1 MRQYRRVYDLEVNVN
16 KGQTIFPYIIVTS
29 KEDYI
34 PVAEKFAYKGV
45 EVGCGVITFLSESS
59 FQTISDELK
68 AVGPGYALILAD
80 NLNYFGDG
88 NFSRAFHHIN

>member
-16 KGQTIFPYIIVTS
+16 EGQTIFPYIIVTS

-34 PVAEKFAYKGV
+34 PVATKFAYKDV

-80 NLNYFGDG
+80 NLIYFGDG
-88 NFSRAFHHIN
+88 SFSRTFHHIN